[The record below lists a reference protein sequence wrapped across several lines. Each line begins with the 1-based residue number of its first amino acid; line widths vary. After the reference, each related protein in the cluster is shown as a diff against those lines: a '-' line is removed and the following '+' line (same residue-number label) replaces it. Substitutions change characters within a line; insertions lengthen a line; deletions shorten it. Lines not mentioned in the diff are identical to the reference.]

1 MADEQHPMD
10 RVNDLVNLAYTYQQ
24 DGAFFTAAAKLREA
38 ADLMEQH
45 IRQCYMD
52 EAGLTTHEVEVLR
65 ILNGEDVPGW
75 VAGAAMNECCSA
87 LKGKGYAAG
96 TYHITDQGR
105 DFLKVMNYAQS

>member
-1 MADEQHPMD
+1 MTQHPMD

-24 DGAFFTAAAKLREA
+24 DGAFFTSAAKLREA

-52 EAGLTTHEVEVLR
+52 EAGLVSSEVEVLR

-75 VAGAAMNECCSA
+75 VAGAAMNECCEV
-87 LKGKGYAAG
+87 LKSKGLASGLY
-96 TYHITDQGR
+96 TITDAGR
-105 DFLKVMNYAQS
+105 NFLKVMNYG